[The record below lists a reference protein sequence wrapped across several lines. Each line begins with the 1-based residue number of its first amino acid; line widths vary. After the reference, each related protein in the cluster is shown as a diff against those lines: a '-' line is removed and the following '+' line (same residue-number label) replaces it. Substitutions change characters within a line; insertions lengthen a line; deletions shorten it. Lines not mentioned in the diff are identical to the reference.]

1 MADQHNHDQHSGH
14 GHAQHEGH
22 EHGAEASD
30 GRLRWALALTAGFM
44 AVELF
49 AGLYSGSLAL
59 LADAGHMLTDAAS
72 LALALYAVAASR
84 RGADDRRTYGYGR
97 ARVLAAF
104 VNGLSLLLIAVW
116 IAVEAAQRLRDPV
129 AILAIPMLAVAI
141 TGLAVNVIAYLILRG
156 GSDLNTRGALAHV
169 LGDMLG
175 SVAAIAAAGII
186 LATGW
191 TPADPLLSVVVAALI
206 VRTGWRITRE
216 SAHTLLEGSPPGFDV
231 TRIEMELNS
240 LPGVAGVH
248 HVHVWSLADD
258 KPIVTL
264 HAHLAEGADR
274 QRALTV
280 ILERLRE
287 RLGIEH
293 ATVQLEEGGCAE
305 PSGAEDCHGS
315 GGPGVS

>member
-1 MADQHNHDQHSGH
+1 MADQHRHDQPSGH
-14 GHAQHEGH
+14 GHGGHEGH
-22 EHGAEASD
+22 DHGLEASGD
-30 GRLRWALALTAGFM
+30 RLRWALAFTAGFM
-44 AVELF
+44 VVEVL
-49 AGLYSGSLAL
+49 AGFYSGSLAL

-72 LALALYAVAASR
+72 LALALYAAAVSR

-104 VNGLSLLLIAVW
+104 VNGLALLLIAAW
-116 IAVEAAQRLRDPV
+116 IAVEAVQRLRDPLE
-129 AILAIPMLAVAI
+129 ILAVPMLAVAI

-216 SAHTLLEGSPPGFDV
+216 SAHTLLEGSPSGFDV
-231 TRIEMELNS
+231 ARVAIELRD
-240 LPGVAGVH
+240 LPGVASIH
-248 HVHVWSLADD
+248 HVHAWSLADD

-264 HAHLAEGADR
+264 HAHLTEGADR
-274 QRALTV
+274 QHALTA

-293 ATVQLEEGGCAE
+293 ATVQIEEGGCAE
-305 PSGAEDCHGS
+305 PSGADDCHGT
-315 GGPGVS
+315 GP